1 MHLTA
6 RTVFPMI
13 MTGAWIFPL
22 ISDARRKYV
31 SCYVHADEFTD
42 PEKRTKQEPHG
53 PQSAIRAFEKLVKKV
68 DPDDNPII
76 MIVKLKE

>member
-1 MHLTA
+1 MT
-6 RTVFPMI
+6 

-22 ISDARRKYV
+22 RSNARRTNMCPAMFMPM
-31 SCYVHADEFTD
+31 SL
-42 PEKRTKQEPHG
+42 R
-53 PQSAIRAFEKLVKKV
+53 IRKNGRSRSLMAPNLEKLVKKV

>member
-1 MHLTA
+1 MRSTA
-6 RTVFPMI
+6 KMVSP
-13 MTGAWIFPL
+13 
-22 ISDARRKYV
+22 SQKNQYV

-53 PQSAIRAFEKLVKKV
+53 PQSAVQAFEKLVKKV
-68 DPDDNPII
+68 EPDDNPII